1 MQKHLPKHLTE
12 KSIVLPEF
20 SPRKRKQDWRGK
32 PASWPDIRKNT
43 EDGHI
48 YLLVDT
54 RYPIGFSV
62 TATDGYSVKIDG
74 IAYEDYNS
82 QAQFS
87 IADWTDYTATE
98 GYSIDYPTGATKA
111 HIIDI
116 YPQTE
121 NENITAFHCAR
132 VAASG
137 TEAQGLLWAHFNL
150 TNQITPAFLA
160 GRSGQYTNAIAK
172 AITAKNNVLNV
183 SSSIN
188 SLAFNATAL
197 EYIPVIDGDNETV
210 NCASSFAGSG
220 VLKITIKNFKMSA
233 TNSTAL
239 FYNSKVQDVIFNN
252 IDTSA
257 VSNFTNFFALATNL
271 KKVPNGMDF
280 SSATTMPSILQNNS
294 SLQDTVLDVSSATG
308 LTRLGCY
315 GSSTTYF
322 VGGLKGLRVSS
333 EAPFDN
339 ATAPQI
345 NVQYTGLGRAALV
358 QLFNDLP
365 TVSGGQ
371 IINAVGCSGTSD
383 LTDVDKSIATD
394 KGWTITE

>member
-1 MQKHLPKHLTE
+1 M
-12 KSIVLPEF
+12 PEF
-20 SPRKRKQDWRGK
+20 SPKKSKQDWHGK
-32 PASWPDIRKNT
+32 PASWPNIRKNT

-54 RYPIGFSV
+54 RYPIGFCV
-62 TATDGYSVKIDG
+62 TATGGYSVKIDG
-74 IAYEDYNS
+74 VAYEDYNS

-98 GYSIDYPTGATKA
+98 GYTIDYPTGATKA

-121 NENITAFHCAR
+121 NENITAFHLDR

-137 TEAQGLLWAHFNL
+137 TEAQGLLWAHFNI
-150 TNQITPAFLA
+150 TNQISLAFLA
-160 GRSGQYTNAIAK
+160 GRSSQYTNTVLE

-183 SSSIN
+183 STSIN
-188 SLAFNATAL
+188 SFAFGATAL
-197 EYIPVIDGDNETV
+197 EYVPVIDGNNETV
-210 NCASSFAGSG
+210 SCSSSFAGTGS
-220 VLKITIKNFKMSA
+220 LSKIVIKNFKMSA
-233 TNSTAL
+233 TGSTAL
-239 FYNSKVQDVIFNN
+239 FYNSKVKEIVFKNV
-252 IDTSA
+252 DTSA
-257 VSNFTNFFALATNL
+257 VSNFTNFFALSPNL
-271 KKVPNGMDF
+271 KKVPNGMNY
-280 SSATTMPSILQNNS
+280 SSATTMPAFLQNNT
-294 SLQDTVLDVSSATG
+294 SLQDTVLNVSAATG

-315 GSSTTYF
+315 GSSATNF
-322 VGGLKGLRVSS
+322 IDGLKGLRVSS
-333 EAPFDN
+333 SAPFDN

-345 NVQYTGLGRAALV
+345 NVQYTGLDRAALV

-371 IINAVGCSGTSD
+371 IINVVGCSGTSA
-383 LTDVDKSIATD
+383 LTDVDKAIATD